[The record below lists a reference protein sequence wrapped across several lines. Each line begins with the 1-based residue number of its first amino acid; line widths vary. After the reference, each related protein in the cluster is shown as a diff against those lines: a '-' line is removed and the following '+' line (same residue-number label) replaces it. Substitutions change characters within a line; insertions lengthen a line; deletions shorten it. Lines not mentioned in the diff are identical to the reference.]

1 MKGRPITKD
10 EFQRMLK
17 AVSEVV
23 GEPVSESWTHVL
35 RGRWESALR
44 INELMNVS
52 WDKPGTIRPKWKAG
66 IHSCL
71 EIPAAMQKNNSD
83 EEIPLL
89 PGFEKLLL
97 ETPPDRRTGWVFEPK
112 SLQLKLG
119 RRVRHQRPDADWIGK
134 VISRIGKAA
143 KIVVEEAD
151 AKTGRPEKYA
161 SAHDL
166 RRSCGEQLREAG
178 VPPLVI
184 SRVMRH
190 SSWETTQRHYAPG
203 NVQSDAGVLNA
214 ILKTKPDD
222 LPATPDRTAEK
233 GLG

>member
-1 MKGRPITKD
+1 MSKKSKP
-10 EFQRMLK
+10 
-17 AVSEVV
+17 SEVKWSDIYKQLQ
-23 GEPVSESWTHVL
+23 EDKIEFFLNTH
-35 RGRWESALR
+35 
-44 INELMNVS
+44 
-52 WDKPGTIRPKWKAG
+52 
-66 IHSCL
+66 L
-71 EIPAAMQKNNSD
+71 E
-83 EEIPLL
+83 
-89 PGFEKLLL
+89 
-97 ETPPDRRTGWVFEPK
+97 

-119 RRVRHQRPDADWIGK
+119 RRVRHQRPDADWIGT

-143 KIVVEEAD
+143 KIVVDEAD

-203 NVQSDAGVLNA
+203 NVQSDAEVLRA
-214 ILKTKPDD
+214 ILKAKPNDSS
-222 LPATPDRTAEK
+222 AAPDRTAENDPE
-233 GLG
+233 